1 MAEEFMQRR
10 EAIFFDPSEGDGEEF
25 VELPSFAECE
35 RCKEWF
41 PIEELVMMSAYGEE
55 PEITC
60 VRCLLYFL
68 GEFLRNANLYDDDG

>member
-1 MAEEFMQRR
+1 MAEEFMRAR
-10 EAIFFDPSEGDGEEF
+10 VIEVPNNGDDDVEEF
-25 VELPSFAECE
+25 ELPTVAECE

-41 PIEELVMMSAYGEE
+41 PIEELLMISAYGEE

-68 GEFLRNANLYDDDG
+68 GEFLRNANLYDDDD